1 MENQLR
7 TKISD
12 ELLHSDKRHYVLEC
26 ATGLG
31 KTNLAL
37 QKISQLYSQDAKIL
51 IVIPRNVLIQ
61 NWIEE
66 FKKWHYEDILSNVTF
81 VTYVSLPKMA
91 GSWDIV
97 CFDECHHLSERC
109 REALNDFNIVH
120 AIFLSATINKNVR
133 QFILNKYNHYKELQW
148 IKIGTKKAIDDNVL
162 PDPTIILY
170 PMTLDNTKADY
181 LYTPRKPK
189 NKGMKPLI
197 VPYAK
202 RWNYKSYK
210 GYYQIKCTQQ
220 QYYSELSGIIEW
232 YKRKSYIP
240 TMKNQ
245 WLHKAGERLQ
255 WLAQQKLNVVHTILL
270 YLRDKR
276 SITFCATIE
285 QTEALNIPCV
295 NSKVGTRNLSRFNEG
310 KIDAISCV
318 NMLDEGLNP
327 YNCQVGIFDML
338 NSSEKLQIQRVGR
351 ILRHKH
357 PAIIIPYF
365 KNTRDEEIL
374 KKMLEGY
381 NTTNIFIT
389 NTITDIYGKV
399 NSL

>member
-66 FKKWHYEDILSNVTF
+66 FKKWHYGDILSNVTF

-133 QFILNKYNHYKELQW
+133 QFILNKYNNYKELQW

-162 PDPTIILY
+162 PAPTIILY

-181 LYTPRKPK
+181 LYTPKKPK

-255 WLAQQKLNVVHTILL
+255 WLAWQKLATVNRILM
-270 YLRDKR
+270 YINGKR
-276 SITFCATIE
+276 SITFCSTIE
-285 QTEALNIPCV
+285 QTEALNVPCV
-295 NSKVGTRNLSRFNEG
+295 NSKVGTHNLDRFNND
-310 KIDAISCV
+310 KITQIACV
-318 NMLDEGLNP
+318 NMLDEGLNLK
-327 YNCQVGIFDML
+327 NCQVGIFNML
-338 NSSEKLQIQRVGR
+338 NSSSRLQCQKIGR
-351 ILRHKH
+351 ILRHKK
-357 PAIIIPYF
+357 PIIIIPFF
-365 KNTRDEEIL
+365 KNTRDEEIVNGIKEDYKDMIYTL
-374 KKMLEGY
+374 
-381 NTTNIFIT
+381 TNAEQIK
-389 NTITDIYGKV
+389 DY
-399 NSL
+399 L

>member
-7 TKISD
+7 TKISE

-37 QKISQLYSQDAKIL
+37 QKISQLYSQDVKIL

-91 GSWDIV
+91 GSWDIMIA
-97 CFDECHHLSERC
+97 DECHHLSERC
-109 REALNDFNIVH
+109 REALSSFYINH
-120 AIFLSATINKNVR
+120 AIFLSATISKDVR
-133 QFILNKYNHYKELQW
+133 QFINTKYNRYNELQW
-148 IKIGTKKAIDDNVL
+148 IKVGTKKAIEGEVL
-162 PDPTIILY
+162 PDPMIILY
-170 PMTLDNTKADY
+170 PMTLDNTKTEY

-189 NKGMKPLI
+189 NKSLKPLVI
-197 VPYAK
+197 PYAD
-202 RWNYKSYK
+202 RWKYKGYK

-220 QYYSELSGIIEW
+220 QYYNEISGIIDW
-232 YKRKSYIP
+232 YKRKNYIP
-240 TMKNQ
+240 AMKNL

-255 WLAQQKLNVVHTILL
+255 WLAWQKLNVVHRILL
-270 YLRDKR
+270 YLKDKR

-295 NSKVGTRNLSRFNEG
+295 NSKVGTYNLSRFNEG

-318 NMLDEGLNP
+318 NMLDEGANLTD
-327 YNCQVGIFDML
+327 CQIGIFMML
-338 NSSEKLQIQRVGR
+338 NSSERMQVQKVG
-351 ILRHKH
+351 KH
-357 PAIIIPYF
+357 
-365 KNTRDEEIL
+365 
-374 KKMLEGY
+374 
-381 NTTNIFIT
+381 
-389 NTITDIYGKV
+389 
-399 NSL
+399 